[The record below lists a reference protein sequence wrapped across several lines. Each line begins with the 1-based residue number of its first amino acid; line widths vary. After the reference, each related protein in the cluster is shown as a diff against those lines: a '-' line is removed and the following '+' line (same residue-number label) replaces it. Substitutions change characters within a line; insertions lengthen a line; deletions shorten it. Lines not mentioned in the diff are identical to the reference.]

1 MKNEGEKEL
10 MMMTEEGPMLATRWQ
25 TVDVARPLLSVRQI
39 AQRAFGARGGEI
51 LNFKTRKVV
60 PFGME
65 GNVYV
70 LDLWIPPQTAGF
82 TRPGRS

>member
-1 MKNEGEKEL
+1 
-10 MMMTEEGPMLATRWQ
+10 MMTEEGHMLATCWQ

-39 AQRAFGARGGEI
+39 AQRGNRVNFGARGGDI
-51 LNFKTRKVV
+51 LNLKTKKVV